1 MRTGLG
7 HLCKTSKRELTNSVI
22 KISFKNTITVGGGG
36 RGCVTINSIYSRIF
50 SKVLCFF
57 LLIPFSHK
65 ESPIQRDSQN
75 PGAKQFRLSST
86 SIYRT
91 ETKKNNACL
100 FLCLG
105 STLQRSTTKTG
116 MSYLQETFE
125 ERCHTMGAPSYLS
138 FFTATVSILLLATN
152 IPGNILLIL
161 AVARDPHKN
170 LRSPFNYL
178 MSNLAMADLIA
189 GTVTGPLSVHYHIQ
203 EGLHVRLSTTV
214 ISLFHMSYFISC
226 TASILSLASLAT
238 ERYFAI
244 QNPHNYR
251 TKLTGKRI
259 LATVISIWSVALS
272 LPFIYF
278 EVGFITCSFILAN
291 TTVFLAVGTM
301 SFTYGL
307 MIWKFKTESRFHGAP
322 RSEGESNNTNCLIN
336 TGGQGYHDV
345 SNRHGNHR
353 SKMVRVETRVTKMFL
368 VVMAA
373 VLGCYVP
380 STIFIYTMSFCETC
394 SCESLHW
401 FRDLECLFVLLNSS
415 VNFFCYALRS
425 PRFRQAFGTILR
437 LPGNGKSSGCSASTS
452 TPSSD
457 SQALKTFSNQK

>member
-1 MRTGLG
+1 M
-7 HLCKTSKRELTNSVI
+7 
-22 KISFKNTITVGGGG
+22 
-36 RGCVTINSIYSRIF
+36 SR
-50 SKVLCFF
+50 
-57 LLIPFSHK
+57 
-65 ESPIQRDSQN
+65 
-75 PGAKQFRLSST
+75 
-86 SIYRT
+86 
-91 ETKKNNACL
+91 
-100 FLCLG
+100 
-105 STLQRSTTKTG
+105 
-116 MSYLQETFE
+116 YLQGSFE

-138 FFTATVSILLLATN
+138 FFTATISILLLATN

-170 LRSPFNYL
+170 LRGPFNYL

-189 GTVTGPLSVHYHIQ
+189 GTVAGPLSVNYHIK
-203 EGLHVRLSTTV
+203 EGLNIRLSSEV
-214 ISLFHMSYFISC
+214 IRLFHMSYFISC

-259 LATVISIWSVALS
+259 LATVISIWFVSLS

-301 SFTYGL
+301 SFTYGM
-307 MIWKFKTESRFHGAP
+307 MIWKVKTDPRFHGVP
-322 RSEGESNNTNCLIN
+322 RSEGESNNARSLIGN
-336 TGGQGYHDV
+336 GRQGGV
-345 SNRHGNHR
+345 SNRDDKHHSR
-353 SKMVRVETRVTKMFL
+353 IVRVETRVTKMFL

-373 VLGCYVP
+373 VLGCYGP
-380 STIFIYTMSFCETC
+380 STVFIYTMSFCESC

-415 VNFFCYALRS
+415 VNFFCYGLRS
-425 PRFRQAFGTILR
+425 PRFRQAFVTILR
-437 LPGNGKSSGCSASTS
+437 LPGNRKTSGNSASTS

-457 SQALKTFSNQK
+457 SQPLKAFSNQK

>member
-1 MRTGLG
+1 
-7 HLCKTSKRELTNSVI
+7 
-22 KISFKNTITVGGGG
+22 
-36 RGCVTINSIYSRIF
+36 
-50 SKVLCFF
+50 
-57 LLIPFSHK
+57 
-65 ESPIQRDSQN
+65 
-75 PGAKQFRLSST
+75 
-86 SIYRT
+86 
-91 ETKKNNACL
+91 
-100 FLCLG
+100 
-105 STLQRSTTKTG
+105 
-116 MSYLQETFE
+116 MSYLQGTFE

-138 FFTATVSILLLATN
+138 FFTATVSILLLVTN

-189 GTVTGPLSVHYHIQ
+189 GTVTGSLSVHYHIQ
-203 EGLHVRLSTTV
+203 EGLHVRLSTAV
-214 ISLFHMSYFISC
+214 IRLFHMSFFISC

-259 LATVISIWSVALS
+259 IATVISIWLVSLS

-301 SFTYGL
+301 ASTYGM
-307 MIWKFKTESRFHGAP
+307 MIWKFKTEPRFHGVP
-322 RSEGESNNTNCLIN
+322 RTDGESNNTNCLIS
-336 TGGQGYHDV
+336 TGDQGNRN
-345 SNRHGNHR
+345 NRHDNHH
-353 SKMVRVETRVTKMFL
+353 SKTVRVETRVTKMFL

-373 VLGCYVP
+373 VLGCYGP

-401 FRDLECLFVLLNSS
+401 FRDLQCLFALLNSS
-415 VNFFCYALRS
+415 VNFFCYGLRS

-437 LPGNGKSSGCSASTS
+437 LQENRKSSGSPASTS
-452 TPSSD
+452 TPSSE
-457 SQALKTFSNQK
+457 SQPLKTVTNQK